1 MESVSLPTMFV
12 TLTFDEEHYIENGNC
27 DDVQEALKRQ
37 FVLFIKRFRSN
48 LERKLNFRDSFKYYA
63 ITERGDDGR
72 LHYHFLL
79 FGIPF
84 STFKSRNKKGQ
95 LIDCVQF
102 SEFTECIQD
111 SWGNGFCFFEG
122 ACPENIAYVTKYLHK
137 RLVSPDYVSIKCQG
151 LGLSFLT
158 DNRKEYLHK
167 NMMTKIKIGNKEY
180 YLPRY
185 LKKKIFTDEELVQ
198 VNRKIE
204 DEKFQK
210 LMADIPSDFSQNRH
224 YVYYPNTDK
233 IITSCQVLHT
243 KPAKIDSYHGVPA
256 GSMIFNLNEFRSDFY
271 DFIYEHDIQTD
282 TLLAYP
288 VTEFHQWYLL
298 RKRYFENLKMK
309 NIYNKRL

>member
-12 TLTFDEEHYIENGNC
+12 TATFDDEHYIENREC
-27 DDVQEALKRQ
+27 DDVQKELKRQ
-37 FVLFIKRFRSN
+37 FVLFVKRFRSN
-48 LERKLNFRDSFKYYA
+48 LERHLNFFEPFKYYA

-95 LIDCVQF
+95 FIDCVQF

-111 SWGNGFCFFEG
+111 SWGQGFCFFEG
-122 ACPENIAYVTKYLHK
+122 ACPQNIAYVTKYLHK
-137 RLVSPDYVSIKCQG
+137 RLVSPDYVSIKSQG
-151 LGLSFLT
+151 LGLSFLS
-158 DNRKEYLHK
+158 DNRKEYLHN

-210 LMADIPSDFSQNRH
+210 LMADVPSEFSQNRH
-224 YVYYPNTDK
+224 YVYYSSTPKLLDLARDLRFGLSK
-233 IITSCQVLHT
+233 LSDPDASLH
-243 KPAKIDSYHGVPA
+243 DV
-256 GSMIFNLNEFRSDFY
+256 IFDMNAIRSDFY
-271 DFIYEHDIQTD
+271 DYIFEHDVEKD

-288 VTEFHQWYLL
+288 VTEYSLWYSL

-309 NIYNKRL
+309 NVYNKRL